1 MSTWASASNYH
12 YLNRETTDIM
22 KQYIAATTD
31 ELYEIAPLILEAL
44 GKTRVVCFDAP
55 MGAGKT
61 TTIKALCKALGSDE
75 VVNSPT
81 FAIVNDYA
89 LPNGDSIYHFDL
101 YRLKDIAEAYDMG
114 CEDYFYSGCYCFIEW
129 PGIAEKLLPAD
140 MKTITIEVLEDEK
153 RLITVK

>member
-1 MSTWASASNYH
+1 
-12 YLNRETTDIM
+12 M
-22 KQYIAATTD
+22 KRYIAKSIED
-31 ELYEIAPLILEAL
+31 LDDIAHSIIESL
-44 GKTRVVCFDAP
+44 GETRVVCFDAP

-61 TTIKALCKALGSDE
+61 TLIKALCKALGANDI
-75 VVNSPT
+75 VNSPT

-129 PGIAEKLLPAD
+129 PGIAEKLLPND
-140 MKTITIEVLEDEK
+140 IKTITITVGENDVRE
-153 RLITVK
+153 ITLS

>member
-1 MSTWASASNYH
+1 
-12 YLNRETTDIM
+12 M
-22 KQYIAATTD
+22 KRYIAKSIED
-31 ELYEIAPLILEAL
+31 LDDIAHSIIESL

-61 TTIKALCKALGSDE
+61 TLIKALCKALGANDI
-75 VVNSPT
+75 VNSPT

-89 LPNGDSIYHFDL
+89 LADGGSIYHFDL

-129 PGIAEKLLPAD
+129 PGIAEKLLPSD
-140 MKTITIEVLEDEK
+140 IKTITITVGENDVRE
-153 RLITVK
+153 ITLS

>member
-1 MSTWASASNYH
+1 
-12 YLNRETTDIM
+12 M

-61 TTIKALCKALGSDE
+61 TTIKALCKTLGSDE

-101 YRLKDIAEAYDMG
+101 YRLKDIAEAYDMP
-114 CEDYFYSGCYCFIEW
+114 YFECSSNDEID
-129 PGIAEKLLPAD
+129 EKLDAFLACREASLMVVNVD
-140 MKTITIEVLEDEK
+140 GEDK
-153 RLITVK
+153 VK